1 MAVPKIES
9 EGRACGQML
18 LGAASAGPRGLQPV
32 AVAQNTADALE
43 LLLPRAAWKG
53 QEKTTSCCHHPAIA
67 QDKRG
72 TWGLQ
77 HCISELGSKVHK
89 AQRVQQR
96 LN

>member
-53 QEKTTSCCHHPAIA
+53 QEKTTSCCPSPSHSPGQKGDMGVTALHF
-67 QDKRG
+67 
-72 TWGLQ
+72 
-77 HCISELGSKVHK
+77 
-89 AQRVQQR
+89 
-96 LN
+96 